1 MTIGQDQAQA
11 VTALNRFGL
20 GARPGDLAR
29 ASGDPRGFLLEE
41 LRTPNVALIRNG
53 ALRGGVAA
61 LQATATQRTGRVR
74 RLRAGRAAAGAK
86 SRWAWRMALAFAVGR
101 DDFSLLVSAE

>member
-29 ASGDPRGFLLEE
+29 ASGDPLGFLLEE

-61 LQATATQRTGRVR
+61 LQATAMQRTGRVR
-74 RLRAGRAAAGAK
+74 RLRAGRADEAK
-86 SRWAWRMALAFAVGR
+86 SRWSWRMALASAVGH
-101 DDFSLLVSAE
+101 DDFPLLVSAE